1 MKTWTFNWRIICYR
15 PWPYAAN
22 VVCHILIL
30 LMPLLPGL
38 IEKSIFDTLAGATP
52 GVAAATP
59 SVWALLGLY
68 VSAELARLMLS
79 FGETWGDVTF
89 RYLVGGLLRTNLM
102 SGILRRPGALGIPM
116 TSGEAIN
123 RFADDVGETSDFPLW
138 LPDVVGQV
146 LFFVIA
152 MIIMARIN
160 LVITLFVLLPL
171 LGITVVTRLV
181 WGRVMKYWLEVRD
194 STGLV
199 TGFLGEIFNA
209 VQAVKVSNAEQH
221 VVEHFRRLSDAR
233 QQAALK
239 QNILRRSIDGI
250 NASTVSLGVSIMLL
264 LAGQAMAAGQF
275 TVGDFA
281 LFVYY
286 IWFTT
291 QMPSVLGTFFGDY
304 RQQEVSINRMHEL
317 IHPEPAEALV
327 VTQTIVA
334 PPLSTEREGL
344 REMNVSGLTYHYPGT
359 TNGISG
365 VNLRL
370 TPGSFTVITGRV
382 GSGKTTLLRAVLG
395 LLPRD
400 GGEIRWN
407 GQPVLVTDTAALFRA
422 PCAAYTQQTPRL
434 FSDTLR
440 DNILLGLERSD
451 DAVAGAVWQAAFEA
465 DLANMP
471 DGLATLIG
479 PRGMRLSGGQ
489 IQRVATARML
499 VRDAALLVFDDVSSA
514 LDVETERVLWERLF
528 QAPSASRRAY
538 LVVSHRRAALQR
550 ADHVL
555 VLKDGRVEAEGKLTD
570 LLRTSAEMRYVWA
583 EEDGGQKSEDGSPM
597 TKVRR

>member
-1 MKTWTFNWRIICYR
+1 
-15 PWPYAAN
+15 
-22 VVCHILIL
+22 
-30 LMPLLPGL
+30 
-38 IEKSIFDTLAGATP
+38 
-52 GVAAATP
+52 
-59 SVWALLGLY
+59 
-68 VSAELARLMLS
+68 
-79 FGETWGDVTF
+79 
-89 RYLVGGLLRTNLM
+89 
-102 SGILRRPGALGIPM
+102 
-116 TSGEAIN
+116 
-123 RFADDVGETSDFPLW
+123 
-138 LPDVVGQV
+138 
-146 LFFVIA
+146 
-152 MIIMARIN
+152 
-160 LVITLFVLLPL
+160 
-171 LGITVVTRLV
+171 
-181 WGRVMKYWLEVRD
+181 
-194 STGLV
+194 
-199 TGFLGEIFNA
+199 
-209 VQAVKVSNAEQH
+209 
-221 VVEHFRRLSDAR
+221 
-233 QQAALK
+233 
-239 QNILRRSIDGI
+239 
-250 NASTVSLGVSIMLL
+250 
-264 LAGQAMAAGQF
+264 
-275 TVGDFA
+275 
-281 LFVYY
+281 
-286 IWFTT
+286 
-291 QMPSVLGTFFGDY
+291 MPSVLGTFFGDY